1 MQNLPIIAV
10 LYMILSMV
18 SYQISASFA
27 KQLIAALDP
36 LTVTILRLCFA
47 AVIVAV
53 MFRSWKIWS
62 RLPYLKWR
70 DLLMYCASLGLM
82 NILFYTSW
90 KIAPRDCG
98 RSRIYW
104 SIRPSP
110 SFYQTKER
118 IYLGSFCHAGYCTH
132 GTLARSNSTPL
143 FLRRCSLC
151 FRRRALLGVLYLFW
165 PKVVTQNI
173 GMHALTIGITVSAIA
188 LLPIGIWYNGPALL
202 DTQYWAKAL
211 LIAVLATAIP
221 YALDLMALKQLNKLT
236 YGTLT
241 SLAPALAAL
250 TGFLLLHEEISM
262 LQWVALACVMLA
274 SIGVTLRSK
283 TAS

>member
-1 MQNLPIIAV
+1 
-10 LYMILSMV
+10 
-18 SYQISASFA
+18 
-27 KQLIAALDP
+27 
-36 LTVTILRLCFA
+36 
-47 AVIVAV
+47 
-53 MFRSWKIWS
+53 
-62 RLPYLKWR
+62 
-70 DLLMYCASLGLM
+70 
-82 NILFYTSW
+82 
-90 KIAPRDCG
+90 
-98 RSRIYW
+98 
-104 SIRPSP
+104 
-110 SFYQTKER
+110 
-118 IYLGSFCHAGYCTH
+118 
-132 GTLARSNSTPL
+132 
-143 FLRRCSLC
+143 
-151 FRRRALLGVLYLFW
+151 
-165 PKVVTQNI
+165 
-173 GMHALTIGITVSAIA
+173 MHALTIGITVSAIA

-202 DTQYWAKAL
+202 DTQYWGKAL

>member
-82 NILFYTSW
+82 NILFYTSLG
-90 KIAPRDCG
+90 KLPQGIAVGLEFIGPLGLALVSIKQKSEYIWVAFAMLGIALMVPWQDPTQHHFSYVGAACALG
-98 RSRIYW
+98 AGLCWAFYIY
-104 SIRPSP
+104 
-110 SFYQTKER
+110 FGQ
-118 IYLGSFCHAGYCTH
+118 
-132 GTLARSNSTPL
+132 
-143 FLRRCSLC
+143 
-151 FRRRALLGVLYLFW
+151 
-165 PKVVTQNI
+165 KVVTQNI
-173 GMHALTIGITVSAIA
+173 GMHALTIGITVSALA
-188 LLPIGIWYNGPALL
+188 LLPIAIWYNGP
-202 DTQYWAKAL
+202 AL

>member
-1 MQNLPIIAV
+1 Q
-10 LYMILSMV
+10 
-18 SYQISASFA
+18 
-27 KQLIAALDP
+27 
-36 LTVTILRLCFA
+36 
-47 AVIVAV
+47 
-53 MFRSWKIWS
+53 
-62 RLPYLKWR
+62 
-70 DLLMYCASLGLM
+70 
-82 NILFYTSW
+82 
-90 KIAPRDCG
+90 
-98 RSRIYW
+98 
-104 SIRPSP
+104 
-110 SFYQTKER
+110 
-118 IYLGSFCHAGYCTH
+118 
-132 GTLARSNSTPL
+132 
-143 FLRRCSLC
+143 
-151 FRRRALLGVLYLFW
+151 
-165 PKVVTQNI
+165 KVVTQNI
-173 GMHALTIGITVSAIA
+173 GMHALTIGITVSALS

-202 DTQYWAKAL
+202 DTQYWGKAL